1 MPVNL
6 LVLPELALLLV
17 FTMLAVGASAGA
29 PGSGAPVGASPDV
42 SDNSASASNA
52 DVGTPSDGAS
62 SGSASRVGAP
72 GVRQRNRNGLK
83 SVPSASFP
91 PKAKP
96 ADTEGNAT
104 DAQENIA
111 GLQKR
116 FLKEFDKLV
125 FIFDIASIIYLIMYD
140 FLFRP
145 LEHKGF
151 LQSIFVEDKNS
162 SLCIDNLIK
171 KSFSQFNDD

>member
-42 SDNSASASNA
+42 SDNSASASNP

-83 SVPSASFP
+83 SVPSASLRRQSQP
-91 PKAKP
+91 
-96 ADTEGNAT
+96 T
-104 DAQENIA
+104 
-111 GLQKR
+111 
-116 FLKEFDKLV
+116 LKETRQTRKKILPV
-125 FIFDIASIIYLIMYD
+125 S
-140 FLFRP
+140 RR
-145 LEHKGF
+145 GF
-151 LQSIFVEDKNS
+151 
-162 SLCIDNLIK
+162 
-171 KSFSQFNDD
+171 